1 MSAVAAPTR
10 RTSSL
15 VVDGVTLL
23 AVVACIPFAIIG
35 IGLPV
40 ALMIR
45 LVLWI
50 GHLL

>member
-1 MSAVAAPTR
+1 MTVMAAPAR

-23 AVVACIPFAIIG
+23 AVVVFIPFAIIG
-35 IGLPV
+35 IGLPI
-40 ALMIR
+40 ALLIR
-45 LVLWI
+45 LVLWF